1 MKIFRKIDAK
11 TGNLL
16 EDVLFGSHPFLMET
30 VLVDVTD
37 QEGTITQVEEIQP
50 VLDEE
55 GDPQP
60 DPQYVEEAPPQGFYL
75 PRYLNGVWVEGGVAL
90 EPTTPQLSTD
100 EKLTQMAEQLVITQT
115 NIEAVQEALD
125 FLLLG
130 RNVKWQDI
138 WQ

>member
-1 MKIFRKIDAK
+1 MKLFRKIDAK

-16 EDVLFGSHPFLMET
+16 EDMLFESHPFLMET

-55 GDPQP
+55 GNPQP
-60 DPQYVEEAPPQGFYL
+60 DPQYVEEVPPQGLYL
-75 PRYLNGVWVEGGVAL
+75 PRYMNGIWEEGGQAP
-90 EPTTPQLSTD
+90 EPTVPKLSTD

-115 NIEAVQEALD
+115 GLEAAQEALD
-125 FLLLG
+125 FLFIG
-130 RNVKWQDI
+130 RNVKWRDI
-138 WQ
+138 RQ